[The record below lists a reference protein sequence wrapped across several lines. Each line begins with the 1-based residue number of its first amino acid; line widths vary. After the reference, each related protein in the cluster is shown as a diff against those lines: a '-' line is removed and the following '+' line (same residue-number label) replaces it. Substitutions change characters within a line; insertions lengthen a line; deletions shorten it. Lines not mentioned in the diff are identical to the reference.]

1 MPMTPQVLLDGLRAL
16 MRSQPE
22 FEGRGQY
29 GNEQHAWL
37 GRASALIAEW
47 DANQAISFRVEARC
61 MAGNINRQQNV
72 GSVMTCMHEAIASL
86 EQNLP
91 AAEGQVFGPGAT
103 YDFFRTLNELV
114 GGATQ
119 SLLIVDPYLDNE
131 VFDGYLSNLRRPIIT
146 RLLIARY
153 VDSIRV
159 AAAAF
164 QGQHGG
170 QIETRRSNDLHDR
183 VIFVDGTQC
192 WVLGASIKDA
202 AVRKP
207 TYLAPLS
214 GDLVADKLRIYESL
228 WQVAIPV

>member
-1 MPMTPQVLLDGLRAL
+1 
-16 MRSQPE
+16 MRSPP
-22 FEGRGQY
+22 GLGGHGQY
-29 GNEQHAWL
+29 GDDQHAWL

-47 DANQAISFRVEARC
+47 DATQANGFRVEARS
-61 MAGNINRQQNV
+61 MAGNLNRQQNL
-72 GSVMTCMHEAIASL
+72 GSVMTRIHEAIAAI
-86 EQNLP
+86 EYNLP
-91 AAEGQVFGPGAT
+91 TDAGQVFGPGAT
-103 YDFFRTLNELV
+103 YDFFRTLNDLV

-119 SLLIVDPYLDNE
+119 SLLIVDPYMDSE

-146 RLLIARY
+146 RLLMTRY
-153 VDSIRV
+153 VDSVRV

-202 AVRKP
+202 AEKKP

-214 GDLVADKLRIYESL
+214 GDLVAEKLRIYESL
-228 WQVAIPV
+228 WQVATPI